1 MKELIKING
10 TRKINGK
17 EIKVIEG
24 GFGEGCK
31 ILTDKQ
37 IAEIHNIEP
46 KHVRETIN
54 RNIKRF
60 KNGIDFI
67 DLKGVDVVDTLLE
80 LGYHKASVTQAKNI
94 YALSERGYSKLI
106 KIMDT
111 DLAWEI
117 HDELIDNYFTMRK
130 IINSDEQLKANLLL
144 SIYNGGQEGVL
155 ASRQL
160 TEIEVKQATAPLIA
174 EVEHKEDVIIG
185 LVEDIDLA
193 EKRQRISQ
201 IIRHNAKGRF
211 QERYKLLYEEFNKKY
226 HIDAKRRME
235 NGKERGE
242 VKKSTN
248 LMGYICDY
256 MNKTAELY
264 EIACKLFENDFEQLK
279 KEMWEV
285 VA

>member
-1 MKELIKING
+1 MKNELIKVNG
-10 TRKINGK
+10 VSKINGK

-24 GFGEGCK
+24 GFGKDQKCM
-31 ILTDKQ
+31 LYND
-37 IAEIHNIEP
+37 IATQHNVEP
-46 KHVRETIN
+46 KYINKLINLNIN
-54 RNIKRF
+54 RFN
-60 KNGIDFI
+60 NNDLI
-67 DLKGVDVVDTLLE
+67 DLCNENFKV
-80 LGYHKASVTQAKNI
+80 HAKNLGLI
-94 YALSERGYSKLI
+94 TSNGQKYCYLLSERGYTKLVAMMDNSNDKKWEVMDKLI
-106 KIMDT
+106 
-111 DLAWEI
+111 
-117 HDELIDNYFTMRK
+117 DEYFKMRK
-130 IINSDEQLKANLLL
+130 IINSDEQIKANLLL
-144 SIYNGGQEGVL
+144 SIYNGGQEGIL
-155 ASRQL
+155 ASKQL

-211 QERYKLLYEEFNKKY
+211 QERYKLLYEEFDKKY
-226 HIDAKRRME
+226 HIDTKRRME
-235 NGKERGE
+235 NGKLRGE

-264 EIACKLFENDFEQLK
+264 EMACKLFENDFEQLK
-279 KEMWEV
+279 REMWEV

>member
-1 MKELIKING
+1 MKNELIKING

-17 EIKVIEG
+17 EVKVIEG
-24 GFGEGCK
+24 GFGENCK
-31 ILTDKQ
+31 ILFAKQ
-37 IAEIHNIEP
+37 IAEIHDMKVKYVNEL
-46 KHVRETIN
+46 IN
-54 RNIKRF
+54 NNRKRF
-60 KNGIDFI
+60 KNDIDII
-67 DLKGVDVVDTLLE
+67 DIIDNENFKVVVNDLGLKGSNRT
-80 LGYHKASVTQAKNI
+80 KNI

-111 DLAWEI
+111 DLAWDI
-117 HDELIDNYFTMRK
+117 HDDLMDNYFKMRK

-144 SIYNGGQEGVL
+144 SIYNGGQEGIV
-155 ASRQL
+155 ASKQL
-160 TEIEVKQATAPLIA
+160 TEIEIKQATAPLIA

-211 QERYKLLYEEFNKKY
+211 QERYKLLYEEFDKKY
-226 HIDAKRRME
+226 HIDTKRRME
-235 NGKERGE
+235 NGKVRGE

-264 EIACKLFENDFEQLK
+264 EVACKLFENDFEQLK
-279 KEMWEV
+279 REMWEV

>member
-1 MKELIKING
+1 MKELIKVNG
-10 TRKINGK
+10 ARKINGK

-37 IAEIHNIEP
+37 IAEIHNMEN
-46 KHVRETIN
+46 KNVRARIN
-54 RNIKRF
+54 DNRKRF
-60 KNGIDFI
+60 KDGIDII
-67 DLKGVDVVDTLLE
+67 DLKGAYEISTLLE

-111 DLAWEI
+111 DLAWDI
-117 HDELIDNYFTMRK
+117 HDDLMDNYFKMRK

-144 SIYNGGQEGVL
+144 SIYNGGQEGIV
-155 ASRQL
+155 ASKQL

-211 QERYKLLYEEFNKKY
+211 QERYKLLYEEFDKKY
-226 HIDAKRRME
+226 HIDTKRRME
-235 NGKERGE
+235 NGKVRGE

-264 EIACKLFENDFEQLK
+264 EIGVIC
-279 KEMWEV
+279 
-285 VA
+285 

>member
-1 MKELIKING
+1 MKELIKVTTNAEGKKLVSARELYKGLGLARTKWTPWYTKNIIQNEYFKENEDWLG
-10 TRKINGK
+10 VSLEVTGNTTKDFAISLEFAKHLAMMSRTEKSHEYRNYFIECEKIALEIQQPKLPRTYK
-17 EIKVIEG
+17 E
-24 GFGEGCK
+24 
-31 ILTDKQ
+31 
-37 IAEIHNIEP
+37 A
-46 KHVRETIN
+46 
-54 RNIKRF
+54 
-60 KNGIDFI
+60 
-67 DLKGVDVVDTLLE
+67 LLE
-80 LGYHKASVTQAKNI
+80 LVATIEKN
-94 YALSERGYSKLI
+94 EKLEAE
-106 KIMDT
+106 K
-111 DLAWEI
+111 
-117 HDELIDNYFTMRK
+117 K
-130 IINSDEQLKANLLL
+130 LL
-144 SIYNGGQEGVL
+144 E
-155 ASRQL
+155 
-160 TEIEVKQATAPLIA
+160 T

-264 EIACKLFENDFEQLK
+264 EIACKLFENDFEHLK
-279 KEMWEV
+279 REMWEV

>member
-1 MKELIKING
+1 MKDLI
-10 TRKINGK
+10 
-17 EIKVIEG
+17 IKGIATIQNKNITHIEG
-24 GFGEGCK
+24 GFGEDCK
-31 ILTDKQ
+31 IILVKDIANIHNLQVKYINKQ
-37 IAEIHNIEP
+37 INN
-46 KHVRETIN
+46 N
-54 RNIKRF
+54 RKRF
-60 KNGIDFI
+60 KDGIDII
-67 DLKGVDVVDTLLE
+67 DLKTSSLYEPVLE
-80 LGYHKASVTQAKNI
+80 DLFSKAQVGNAKNI

-111 DLAWEI
+111 DLAWDI
-117 HDELIDNYFTMRK
+117 HDELMDNYFKMRK
-130 IINSDEQLKANLLL
+130 IINSEEQIKANLLL
-144 SIYNGGQEGVL
+144 SIYNGGQEGIL
-155 ASRQL
+155 ASKQL

-211 QERYKLLYEEFNKKY
+211 QERYKLLYEEFDKKY
-226 HIDAKRRME
+226 HIDTKRRME
-235 NGKERGE
+235 NGKARGE

-264 EIACKLFENDFEQLK
+264 EMACKLFENDFEQLK
-279 KEMWEV
+279 REMWEV